1 MLCCNSVPFTTK
13 PSGKPAPLRNCWYGV
28 LTERPRWGEISL
40 GQRHVGGGDGTS
52 DCERAPGTTLT
63 SWLTDVFI
71 EDQLQWESVSLF
83 LGKCREAGVPNAGE
97 FSGLHRVCGP
107 RSFHWASKAKR
118 GPQFQRARGSLGG
131 RDCTESHLWHG
142 TGLFQVQLSTPLFIL
157 DLSLGV
163 RALRTSIFLNLFV
176 SITSVYFEAIFTKK
190 QFLFCSV

>member
-97 FSGLHRVCGP
+97 FSGLHRVCVGP
-107 RSFHWASKAKR
+107 GRS
-118 GPQFQRARGSLGG
+118 
-131 RDCTESHLWHG
+131 
-142 TGLFQVQLSTPLFIL
+142 TGLLKQSEGHSSRELGAPWVGGTAQKATCGTELGSSKFNCPLLCLSWI
-157 DLSLGV
+157 SLLG
-163 RALRTSIFLNLFV
+163 S
-176 SITSVYFEAIFTKK
+176 EH
-190 QFLFCSV
+190 